1 LISAGRLATLVDA
14 PPFTLPLRIV
24 AWEAIMTVSCPCCG
38 ISIEEQVL
46 RCPLCDTSLVRSNL
60 RRALLWAFVLEE
72 YALVAALVL
81 LRT

>member
-1 LISAGRLATLVDA
+1 V
-14 PPFTLPLRIV
+14 PLRIV
-24 AWEAIMTVSCPCCG
+24 TWEASMTVSCPCCG
-38 ISIEEQVL
+38 ISIQEQVL

-81 LRT
+81 LKT

>member
-1 LISAGRLATLVDA
+1 
-14 PPFTLPLRIV
+14 
-24 AWEAIMTVSCPCCG
+24 MTVSCPCCG
-38 ISIEEQVL
+38 ISIQEQVL

-72 YALVAALVL
+72 YALVAALAL